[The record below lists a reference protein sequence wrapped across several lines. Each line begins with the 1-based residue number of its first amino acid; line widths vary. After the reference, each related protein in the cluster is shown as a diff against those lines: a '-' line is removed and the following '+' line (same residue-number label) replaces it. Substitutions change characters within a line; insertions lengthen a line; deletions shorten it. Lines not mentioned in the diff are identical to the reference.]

1 MYRESGERRQRPT
14 MPSSYVKAEG
24 GRVMEGSEIL
34 EVFSEEVP
42 GQDEGEEGEGACD
55 QGPAH

>member
-1 MYRESGERRQRPT
+1 
-14 MPSSYVKAEG
+14 MPSSDVKAEG

-42 GQDEGEEGEGACD
+42 GKDEGEGACD